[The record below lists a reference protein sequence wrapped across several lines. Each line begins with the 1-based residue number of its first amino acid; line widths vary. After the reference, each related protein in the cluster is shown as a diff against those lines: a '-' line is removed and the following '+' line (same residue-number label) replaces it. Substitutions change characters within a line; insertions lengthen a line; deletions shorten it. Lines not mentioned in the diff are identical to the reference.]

1 MYGTAI
7 LIGYL
12 YKRGVPFGELKKSP
26 RQRPVPQT
34 DQGDGRALWWT
45 SSPVVSNSRRGSCS
59 SVKGSQTEKPNSS
72 GMYTWNVYYI
82 EWVWYV
88 WME

>member
-1 MYGTAI
+1 MALPF

-34 DQGDGRALWWT
+34 DPGDGRAL
-45 SSPVVSNSRRGSCS
+45 
-59 SVKGSQTEKPNSS
+59 
-72 GMYTWNVYYI
+72 
-82 EWVWYV
+82 
-88 WME
+88 